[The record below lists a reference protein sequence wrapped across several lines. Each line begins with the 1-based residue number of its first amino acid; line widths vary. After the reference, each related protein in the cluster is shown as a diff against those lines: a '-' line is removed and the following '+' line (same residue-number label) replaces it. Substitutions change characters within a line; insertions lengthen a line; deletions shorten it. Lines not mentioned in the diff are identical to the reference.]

1 MHTKQVKDPQKVT
14 EPNENRNFLE
24 KVHIF
29 TIHQKKKI
37 YIKRRLNPIDILI
50 LEQRRRAY
58 ALSFS
63 SLLNLQEFITNV
75 KKLAQKT

>member
-58 ALSFS
+58 ALS

-75 KKLAQKT
+75 EKLAQKT